1 MFRSTLMA
9 SALAALAAAS
19 YLGTSRTVK
28 AAGYDETDLVVNKK
42 PLTDKNGIVHP
53 CFGPGCAAINPA
65 ALVDPHLVNSWGLAS
80 TPTSQFWVSDNG
92 TGLATTYNV
101 SNAAPLTPHLGTRVV
116 NIPSPGDP
124 LGASGTPTGVAWNP
138 ATGAGEFKIPGYLF
152 PSCNF
157 TTAAAAFLWATEDG
171 TIVGWN
177 PNLYPTVELCQAAPP
192 PNPPAA
198 GGNTN
203 VNGIIAVDNSAR
215 GQGGGGGVGTGKGKG
230 NGLGAVYKGIAIPI
244 PISAGAATF
253 LYVTNFRAGRV
264 EKYDGAFNL
273 VDTFTDRK
281 LPKNYAP
288 FNVVLINGKLFVTF
302 AVQNAA
308 KHDDVAGQGHGI
320 VDTFDLTGDVLQ
332 RFAQH
337 GQLDS
342 PWGVALTPANFGEL
356 GDTLWIG
363 NFGNGQI
370 NAYHPD
376 SGRFISKVRD
386 PKGRAIVI
394 DGLWALTFGS
404 GLGNGGSSNTL
415 YFTAGPNGETDGLF
429 GSLNPD

>member
-9 SALAALAAAS
+9 SALAALATAS
-19 YLGTSRTVK
+19 YLGTTGTVK

-65 ALVDPHLVNSWGLAS
+65 ALVDPHLVNAWGIAT

-92 TGLATTYNV
+92 PGLATTYNV
-101 SNAAPLTPHLGTRVV
+101 SSATPLTALPGTRVV

-124 LGASGTPTGVAWNP
+124 LGASGTPTGIAWNP
-138 ATGAGEFKIPGYLF
+138 AIAAGEFKIPGYLF

-177 PNLYPTVELCQAAPP
+177 PNLYPTVELCQDAPRP
-192 PNPPAA
+192 PKNMN
-198 GGNTN
+198 GDN

-273 VDTFTDRK
+273 VDTFTERTV
-281 LPKNYAP
+281 PPRYAP
-288 FNVVLINGKLFVTF
+288 FNIGAINGKLFVTF
-302 AVQNAA
+302 AVQNHER
-308 KHDDVAGQGHGI
+308 HDDVAGPGKGI
-320 VDTFDLTGDVLQ
+320 VDTFDLSGTLLQ
-332 RFAQH
+332 RFAEH
-337 GQLDS
+337 GALNS
-342 PWGVALTPANFGEL
+342 PWGMAVTPSTGFGEL
-356 GDTLWIG
+356 SGKLLIG
-363 NFGNGQI
+363 NFGDGKINAFNPDTGGISVALNKSNGQ
-370 NAYHPD
+370 PM
-376 SGRFISKVRD
+376 
-386 PKGRAIVI
+386 VI
-394 DGLWALTFGS
+394 DGLWALKF
-404 GLGNGGSSNTL
+404 GNGGSGGGTTTL
-415 YFTAGPNGETDGLF
+415 YFAAGPNDESDGLF
-429 GSLNPD
+429 GALSPH